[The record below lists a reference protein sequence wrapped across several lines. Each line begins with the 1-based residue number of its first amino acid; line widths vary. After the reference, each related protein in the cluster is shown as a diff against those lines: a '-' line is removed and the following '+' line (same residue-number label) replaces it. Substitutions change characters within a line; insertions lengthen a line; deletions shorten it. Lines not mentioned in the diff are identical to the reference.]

1 MDIATLNDALGR
13 LCAKYGLPQGAIVPG
28 TPWPL
33 LQLPSGQEIPLLR
46 WRAERRFTEL
56 KNLLDGGTLEGVSTL
71 RFATFRAGGDLLPPL
86 AAELDLACHL
96 TGSRIVRLYA
106 VMAPSDRACN
116 VILHLENGVSGCVE
130 CGVGL
135 PPGTAPVDR
144 HEVIA
149 RRGVASDRT
158 VDTQVP
164 QSSIYLW
171 GEQGARTYT
180 DTDFELYGL
189 PDEGIWTVRA
199 AYAILLHPELGDL
212 WCEAGCRCLEQA
224 KAALKAAKQG
234 ETVEF

>member
-13 LCAKYGLPQGAIVPG
+13 LRAKYGLPQGAIVSG

-56 KNLLDGGTLEGVSTL
+56 KNIIDGGTLEGVSTL
-71 RFATFRAGGDLLPPL
+71 RFATFRDGGDLLPPL

-106 VMAPSDRACN
+106 VMAPGNRACN
-116 VILHLENGVSGCVE
+116 VILRLENGVSGCVE

-144 HEVIA
+144 HEDPFGGSTMMTGTIELLQPVRDIMF
-149 RRGVASDRT
+149 AS
-158 VDTQVP
+158 VF
-164 QSSIYLW
+164 
-171 GEQGARTYT
+171 
-180 DTDFELYGL
+180 TDFGNVWYDAADIDLSDLCMSVGVGVQFRALPISLYYGY
-189 PDEGIWTVRA
+189 P
-199 AYAILLHPELGDL
+199 ILTSYDHLDGRSGRFHFSIG
-212 WCEAGCRCLEQA
+212 
-224 KAALKAAKQG
+224 
-234 ETVEF
+234 FSY